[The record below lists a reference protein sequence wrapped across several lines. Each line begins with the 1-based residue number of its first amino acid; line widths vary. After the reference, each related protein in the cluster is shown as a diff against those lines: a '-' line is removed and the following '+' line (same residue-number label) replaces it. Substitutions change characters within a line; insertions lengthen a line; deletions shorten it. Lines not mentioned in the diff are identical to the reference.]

1 MKQTTKPGRRC
12 GGCEE
17 LKDWRLWKRVAP
29 WRCCRRGAVCVSSS
43 EVRLHLEREPFLREQ
58 DLAVRI
64 RRNVFHIVVRAV
76 EQALEAIVATE
87 MIVVEEDE
95 LFDAWR

>member
-1 MKQTTKPGRRC
+1 
-12 GGCEE
+12 
-17 LKDWRLWKRVAP
+17 
-29 WRCCRRGAVCVSSS
+29 VSSS

>member
-1 MKQTTKPGRRC
+1 MFQ
-12 GGCEE
+12 
-17 LKDWRLWKRVAP
+17 
-29 WRCCRRGAVCVSSS
+29 
-43 EVRLHLEREPFLREQ
+43 
-58 DLAVRI
+58 
-64 RRNVFHIVVRAV
+64 IVVCAV